1 MSYNFDSGLPEALG
15 QLLKTEKD
23 YNVIIHIGEEPNFKE
38 FHAHS
43 VILYFRSEYFNK
55 TLSTENIEKKD
66 GKYLIK
72 LPNISPKAFDDILK
86 YLYTDQVNI
95 TNKTGAELL
104 DFMIISDKFMLK
116 KLTKLA
122 EDFIIK
128 NHLQFLQNDPVG
140 ILQIIYYCKPLA
152 NLQELCLDEVCS
164 EPEILFNSDKFTQL
178 SAPLLEIILKR
189 DDLNLKEI
197 EVWENLIKW
206 GLAQGQ
212 ALNKDVTKWN
222 QDDINTF
229 KRILYKFIP
238 LIRFYDIS
246 TKDYFNKVK
255 PYEEILS
262 KELRN
267 DILKFYMIP
276 EYKPTYT
283 PRHPKCNID
292 NIDSIIINQEH
303 TPLFASW
310 IDRNKRKNIKNIPYE
325 FNLLYRA
332 SRDGNTAAVFHAK
345 CDNKGANIV
354 VAKIKNSNQII
365 GGYNPLEWNSSNRDK
380 PTYDSFIFSFTNKN
394 DLQSA
399 KVGHSNG
406 NQYSIRCH
414 QIYGPYFGAHD
425 IYINYKGNN
434 VFFTRELATGS
445 YPKLDFPDK
454 FNYEIDDYEVLQV
467 IKK

>member
-15 QLLKTEKD
+15 QLLKMEKD
-23 YNVIIHIGEEPNFKE
+23 YNVIIHIGEKPNFKE

-43 VILYFRSEYFNK
+43 VILHVRSEYFNK
-55 TLSTENIEKKD
+55 VLSAENIEKEN
-66 GKYLIK
+66 GNYLIK
-72 LPNISPKAFDDILK
+72 LPNISPKAFEDILK

-95 TNKTGAELL
+95 ANKTGAELL
-104 DFMIISDKFMLK
+104 DFMIVSDKFMLK
-116 KLTKLA
+116 KLTKLT
-122 EDFIIK
+122 EDFVIK

-140 ILQIIYYCKPLA
+140 ILQIIYYCKPLV

-164 EPEILFNSDKFTQL
+164 KPEILFNSGKFTQI

-189 DDLNLKEI
+189 DDLSLNEI
-197 EVWENLIKW
+197 EIWENLIKW

-262 KELRN
+262 KELRD

-276 EYKPTYT
+276 EYIPTYT
-283 PRHPKCNID
+283 PRHPKCD
-292 NIDSIIINQEH
+292 IDSIIISREH
-303 TPLFASW
+303 IPLFASW
-310 IDRNKRKNIKNIPYE
+310 IDGKERKNIRNIPYE
-325 FNLLYRA
+325 FKLLYRD
-332 SRDGNTAAVFHAK
+332 SRDGNTAATFHAK

-354 VAKIKNSNQII
+354 VVKIKNKNQII
-365 GGYNPLEWNSSNRDK
+365 GGYNPLEWNSSNTYK
-380 PTYDSFIFSFTNKN
+380 ATYDSFIFSFTNKN

-399 KVGHSNG
+399 KVGYSNG
-406 NQYSIRCH
+406 NQYSIVFSS
-414 QIYGPYFGAHD
+414 YNGPFFGGND
-425 IYINYKGNN
+425 IYINYNNNN
-434 VFFTRELATGS
+434 VILIRQWLNANTST
-445 YPKLDFPDK
+445 YPKLDLPDNI
-454 FNYEIDDYEVLQV
+454 NYEIDDYEVFQV